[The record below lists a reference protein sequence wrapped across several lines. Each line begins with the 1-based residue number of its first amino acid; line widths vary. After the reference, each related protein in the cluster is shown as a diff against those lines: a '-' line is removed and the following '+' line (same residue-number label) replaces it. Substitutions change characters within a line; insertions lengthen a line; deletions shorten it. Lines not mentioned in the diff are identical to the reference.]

1 MNAEIR
7 TEFVKA
13 NGLNFEVD
21 MCGAGKKFAICLH
34 GFPEHSFS
42 WRYQLPLLAKLG
54 YTVWAPNLR
63 GYGNSSRP
71 TKVKDYSIDHLI
83 ADVASLIDASGAKST
98 LLIGHDW
105 GGAIAWGFALQAIR
119 PVERLIVM
127 NFPHPSLFLKR
138 LMKWPQIVKSWYIFF
153 FQIPKIPELLLGLWD
168 AKPIGDILYN
178 NAVDKS
184 RFPDKVLEIYC
195 KNASQPGAL
204 TAMINYYRAFFKG
217 KPISEKRRVMGLILE
232 IPTLMIWGEEDAA
245 LGKELTYGTEK
256 LVTDFTIRYLP
267 NVSHWVQQEAPETVN
282 AMIEAW
288 IIGKEV
294 PKVGSVEKLIEVKQ
308 DEIA

>member
-1 MNAEIR
+1 MLWGLEVNKLNAEIR

-21 MCGAGKKFAICLH
+21 KCGAGEKFAICLH
-34 GFPEHSFS
+34 GFPEHSYS
-42 WRYQLPLLAKLG
+42 WRNQLPLLAELG

-71 TKVKDYSIDHLI
+71 TTVKDYLIDHLI

-98 LLIGHDW
+98 LIVGHDW
-105 GGAIAWGFALQAIR
+105 GGAIAWIFALQAIR
-119 PVERLIVM
+119 PIERLIVM
-127 NFPHPSLFLKR
+127 NFPHPSLFLGR

-153 FQIPKIPELLLGLWD
+153 FQIPKIPEILLGLWD
-168 AKPIGDILYN
+168 AKPIGDILYHM
-178 NAVDKS
+178 AVDKS
-184 RFPDKVLEIYC
+184 RFPDNILEIYR

-204 TAMINYYRAFFKG
+204 TAMINYYRAFFKT
-217 KPISEKRRVMGLILE
+217 KPFSEKRREMNLNLE
-232 IPTLMIWGEEDAA
+232 RPVLMIWGEKDMA

-256 LVTDFTIRYLP
+256 LVTDFTVRYLP

-282 AMIEAW
+282 AMIKAW

-294 PKVGSVEKLIEVKQ
+294 PKV
-308 DEIA
+308 